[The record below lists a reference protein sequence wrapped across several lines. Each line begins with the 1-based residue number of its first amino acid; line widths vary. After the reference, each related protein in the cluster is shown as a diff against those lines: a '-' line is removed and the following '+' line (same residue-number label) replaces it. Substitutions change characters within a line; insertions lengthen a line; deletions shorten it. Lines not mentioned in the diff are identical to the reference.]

1 VADSASEREVAPPV
15 DSAEQHEDL
24 TVGPTEISSDTVDN
38 DVDEDD
44 DMQDEGAEE
53 HAIEDESD
61 QDEVSDHGS
70 EQDESEEGTIE
81 DEVPEEEDVDVDVS
95 DAESP
100 SAQDAH
106 DSGVED
112 STQVE
117 FEGYMLNTSPLKTIK
132 KKISS
137 KEDKELHHKASK
149 LQPHHLPAH
158 RYWIAILMHT
168 VQPSKAKVEKDFVWL
183 KGSRVSQQPCKFV
196 QSNKLTF

>member
-15 DSAEQHEDL
+15 DSVEQHEDL

-117 FEGYMLNTSPLKTIK
+117 FEGTCSTQAHSRPSRRRFRARKTRSSTTKHPSCSLIICPLIATGSLSSCTPYSPPRQRWRRTL
-132 KKISS
+132 SG
-137 KEDKELHHKASK
+137 
-149 LQPHHLPAH
+149 
-158 RYWIAILMHT
+158 
-168 VQPSKAKVEKDFVWL
+168 SKAPE
-183 KGSRVSQQPCKFV
+183 
-196 QSNKLTF
+196 